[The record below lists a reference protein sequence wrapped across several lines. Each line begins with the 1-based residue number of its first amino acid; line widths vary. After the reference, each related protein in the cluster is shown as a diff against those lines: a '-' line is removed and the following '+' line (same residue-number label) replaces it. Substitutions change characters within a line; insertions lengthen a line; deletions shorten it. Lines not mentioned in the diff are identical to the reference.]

1 MRTIR
6 VYFCLNFFEIFSKE
20 KRQYRSRFLVCIE
33 IRVIQISKVQNGIFF
48 LFKGMKI
55 AKKRVKNNK
64 NLNRVMF
71 IGEKKV

>member
-6 VYFCLNFFEIFSKE
+6 VYFCLNLFEIFSKE

-33 IRVIQISKVQNGIFF
+33 IRVIQISKVQKGIFF